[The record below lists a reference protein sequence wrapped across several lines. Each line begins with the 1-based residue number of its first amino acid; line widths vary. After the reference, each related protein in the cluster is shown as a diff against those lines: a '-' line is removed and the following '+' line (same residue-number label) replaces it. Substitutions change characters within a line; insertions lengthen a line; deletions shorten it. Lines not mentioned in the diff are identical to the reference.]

1 MNAPRLRID
10 LAKIQHNARVLVQR
24 LGACGIQV
32 TGVTKASLGDAAIAQ
47 AMRLGGVRSLGDS
60 RLRNIKA
67 LGMAADGRRTVDGS
81 DRNSGPPLP
90 LWLLRSPMLSESAAT
105 VNLASMSSNTELD
118 VLDAL
123 STAAV
128 RQRLTHKAVLM
139 VELGDLR
146 EGILPGR
153 LHAFIER
160 MLTFPGLQFEG
171 IGTNL
176 ACLSGVIP
184 DARNMAELASI
195 ASAIERA
202 FAMRLSIVSGGNSAN
217 LNWASGLNV
226 SNVGRPGHINNLRLG
241 EAILLGREAA
251 ARAGPAYGR
260 VLSCGRGDRIEAEAP
275 PATGQHRAGGQ
286 WSPTRAARTNR
297 TARSLASN
305 ARQAGL
311 RGRGNT
317 LSIHSGD
324 WRSGC

>member
-67 LGMAADGRRTVDGS
+67 LGMAADDRRTVDGS

-171 IGTNL
+171 IGT
-176 ACLSGVIP
+176 CQG
-184 DARNMAELASI
+184 
-195 ASAIERA
+195 
-202 FAMRLSIVSGGNSAN
+202 
-217 LNWASGLNV
+217 
-226 SNVGRPGHINNLRLG
+226 
-241 EAILLGREAA
+241 
-251 ARAGPAYGR
+251 
-260 VLSCGRGDRIEAEAP
+260 
-275 PATGQHRAGGQ
+275 
-286 WSPTRAARTNR
+286 
-297 TARSLASN
+297 
-305 ARQAGL
+305 
-311 RGRGNT
+311 
-317 LSIHSGD
+317 
-324 WRSGC
+324 